1 VAHTPNLRF
10 LVMIRSWT
18 VGVLI
23 AATTLIAAPLAAQ
36 QPIDQT
42 LPTSRT
48 GVVEVS
54 NTAGNVRVIAWDRNQ
69 IQIQGTLGQGAE
81 RLDVSGDRERTVIQ
95 VVLPQNARN
104 VRGTDLVIRVPSAKS
119 VTVRTTSADIAVE
132 NVTGTVV
139 GQSTSG
145 DVQVTGSP
153 SSVEGRSTS
162 GDVRITVGRSGTVR
176 ATSTSGD
183 VVVRGEVRESVN
195 VESVSGDVDVAGAT
209 PEVRAKTVSGDLT
222 LRGVTGRVSA
232 STVSGDATVRDSR
245 IQFGSFETVSGN
257 FSYDG
262 DLPARAAF
270 NIQSH
275 SGNVRLRIPASAAAE
290 FDVRTFSG
298 SVQNQLGPT
307 AERTSRYGP
316 GRELRF
322 TSGAGGGLISLKTFS
337 GNISILRR

>member
-1 VAHTPNLRF
+1 MNLTST
-10 LVMIRSWT
+10 IRL
-18 VGVLI
+18 LI
-23 AATTLIAAPLAAQ
+23 AATVLVASPVSAQ
-36 QPIDQT
+36 RPIDQT

-48 GVVEVS
+48 GLVEIS
-54 NTAGNVRVIAWDRNQ
+54 NTAGSVRVIAWDRNQ
-69 IQIQGTLGQGAE
+69 IQIQGNLGQGAD
-81 RLDVSGDRERTVIQ
+81 RLDVSGDRERTTIQ
-95 VVLPQNARN
+95 VVLPQTARN
-104 VRGTDLVIRVPSAKS
+104 VRGTDLVIRVPSAKN
-119 VTVRTTSADIAVE
+119 VNVRTTSADISVE
-132 NVTGTVV
+132 NVSGSIV

-145 DVQVTGSP
+145 DVRVTGSP
-153 SSVEGRSTS
+153 ASVEGRSTS
-162 GDVRITVGRSGTVR
+162 GDVRINVGRSGTVR

-183 VVVRGEVRESVN
+183 VSVRGEVRESVN
-195 VESVSGDVDVAGAT
+195 VESVSGDVDVAGTT
-209 PEVRAKTVSGDLT
+209 PEVRARTVSGDLT

-232 STVSGDATVRDSR
+232 TTVSGDASVSDSR

-275 SGNVRLRIPASAAAE
+275 SGNVQLRLPANSAAE

-298 SVQNQLGPT
+298 SVRNQLGPA

-337 GNISILRR
+337 GNITIIRR